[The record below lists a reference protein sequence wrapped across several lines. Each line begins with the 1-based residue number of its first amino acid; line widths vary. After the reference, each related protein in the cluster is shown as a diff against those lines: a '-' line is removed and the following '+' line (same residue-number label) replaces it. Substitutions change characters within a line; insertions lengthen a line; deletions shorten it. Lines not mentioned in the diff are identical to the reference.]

1 MDTDTP
7 EETNIN
13 SILETEKQTNKGDAW
28 NKLDKTEKI
37 RKLNM
42 FAEKYGK
49 NNHLVPKEIKQL
61 QSYFVECL
69 NKQKL
74 QKTKDVVYDK
84 STREITSIPSLH
96 FNVETKNFTLK
107 VMDIKHVSTMKCL
120 TPKRKAEKAEK
131 PVVILDEI
139 TENVSLENV

>member
-1 MDTDTP
+1 M
-7 EETNIN
+7 
-13 SILETEKQTNKGDAW
+13 
-28 NKLDKTEKI
+28 
-37 RKLNM
+37 
-42 FAEKYGK
+42 
-49 NNHLVPKEIKQL
+49 
-61 QSYFVECL
+61 ECL